1 MKVLL
6 INTVN
11 LEANGIS
18 TFIINV
24 ASQLVKKY
32 IDVTILTPNKVN
44 DDLLITLKDQDIH
57 LKQIPGRMSNPIKYF
72 NSLKAYLSSEKFDV
86 VHVNGSSTTM
96 AIELFAAKLAGVNKR
111 IAHSHNTETEHYIIN
126 KLLRPLFEISITD
139 RLACSEAAGKWLFNN
154 KQFSIIM
161 NGISLNNYKFSEDQR
176 KKYRQKLNV
185 KSNEILLGHVGYFN
199 YQKNQIFLVKLLK
212 ELPTNYKLV
221 LIGEGKELNNVKT
234 KAKTLNLTNRII
246 FTGTVNN
253 VQDYLNAMDIFLL
266 PSNFEGQPFVLVEA
280 SANGLN
286 CVVSDK
292 VSKENDLVNN
302 LSFVNLSNV
311 KKWLTVIKSSNVN
324 GSKRIINSN
333 KYCWELSNKGYD
345 SNDISKLMK
354 VYRSKND

>member
-11 LEANGIS
+11 FEVNGIS

-24 ASQLVKKY
+24 ARELVKNN
-32 IDVTILTPNKVN
+32 IDVTILASNKVDSKLKN
-44 DDLLITLKDQDIH
+44 TLKKQGIH
-57 LKQIPGRMSNPIKYF
+57 LKIISGRMSKPIKYF

-86 VHVNGSSTTM
+86 VHVNGNSTTM
-96 AIELFAAKLAGVNKR
+96 AVELFAAKLAGINKR
-111 IAHSHNTETEHYIIN
+111 IAHSHNTTTEHPIVN
-126 KLLRPLFEISITD
+126 KILRPLFEVCVNG
-139 RLACSEAAGKWLFNN
+139 RVACNEAAGKWLFRNS
-154 KQFSIIM
+154 KFTVIP
-161 NGISLNNYKFSEDQR
+161 NGVKLHNYRFVEDRR
-176 KKYRQKLNV
+176 KKYRKKLHVNNDEV
-185 KSNEILLGHVGYFN
+185 LLGHVGEFN
-199 YQKNQIFLVKLLK
+199 YQKNQLFLIKLIK
-212 ELPTNYKLV
+212 KLPENYKLI
-221 LIGEGKELNNVKT
+221 LIGEGKELNNVK
-234 KAKTLNLTNRII
+234 KEVEALNLTNKII

-253 VQDYLNAMDIFLL
+253 VQDYLNAMDVFLL

-333 KYCWELSNKGYD
+333 KYCWELSNKGYN

-354 VYRSKND
+354 IYRSKND